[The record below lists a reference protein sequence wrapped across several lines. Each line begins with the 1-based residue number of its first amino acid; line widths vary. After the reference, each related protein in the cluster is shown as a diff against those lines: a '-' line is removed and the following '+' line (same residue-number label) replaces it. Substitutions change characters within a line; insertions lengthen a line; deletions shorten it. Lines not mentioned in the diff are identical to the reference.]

1 MDTFLMICR
10 VCAEFSAGRGLSFK
24 ITPVTRGVF
33 VQAPAWV
40 KETRMFKGLL
50 ADGSITVAAETSEK
64 KKLENDPNEG
74 VGADGKAVEEQPVAV
89 EAEEEPEED
98 PEEVPA
104 EEKPKNKPARTR
116 KAKSSK

>member
-1 MDTFLMICR
+1 
-10 VCAEFSAGRGLSFK
+10 
-24 ITPVTRGVF
+24 
-33 VQAPAWV
+33 
-40 KETRMFKGLL
+40 MFKGLL

-89 EAEEEPEED
+89 EAVEEQPVAVKAEEEPEED
-98 PEEVPA
+98 PEEVST
-104 EEKPKNKPARTR
+104 EEKPKTQPARTR